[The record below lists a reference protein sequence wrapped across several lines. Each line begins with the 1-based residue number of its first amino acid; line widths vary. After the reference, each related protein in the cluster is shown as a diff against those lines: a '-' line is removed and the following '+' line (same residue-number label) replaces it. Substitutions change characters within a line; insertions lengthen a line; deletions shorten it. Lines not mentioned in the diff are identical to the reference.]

1 MSECPTEL
9 VYAETHEW
17 ARLDEDGN
25 VLVGI
30 SDFAQ
35 EQLGDVVYV
44 ELPELDHSL
53 GAAEEAGVVESVK
66 AASDIYAPVTGVV
79 VAVNDALEDA
89 PELVNQD
96 PYGDGWLFSIEPADG
111 DAELEA
117 LMDAEDYAGFC
128 DSGDAA
134 DPRDDLAEGDDLDGD
149 HLDGDD
155 LDEGYDVQED

>member
-1 MSECPTEL
+1 MSECPAEL

-30 SDFAQ
+30 SDYAQ
-35 EQLGDVVYV
+35 DQLGDVVYV
-44 ELPELDHSL
+44 ELPELDRSV

-66 AASDIYAPVTGVV
+66 AASDLYAPVTGTV

-96 PYGDGWLFSIEPADG
+96 PYGDGWLFTIEPADES
-111 DAELEA
+111 ELDD
-117 LMDAEDYAGFC
+117 LMDAETYADFC
-128 DSGDAA
+128 ASGEDA
-134 DPRDDLAEGDDLDGD
+134 DVG
-149 HLDGDD
+149 DGDD
-155 LDEGYDVQED
+155 LVDGDGLDESFDVDDD